1 MKFEKL
7 SSLKFEAFKAHSIEN
22 ANAIVGGVYETDC
35 GKGKHDTAETFSNG
49 YADGTKVSQDGVN
62 IKNDPGN

>member
-22 ANAIVGGVYETDC
+22 ANAIVGGVYETD
-35 GKGKHDTAETFSNG
+35 GKGTHDTCETYKNG
-49 YADGTKVSQDGVN
+49 TADGAILTSNDGTS
-62 IKNDPGN
+62 IKDDK